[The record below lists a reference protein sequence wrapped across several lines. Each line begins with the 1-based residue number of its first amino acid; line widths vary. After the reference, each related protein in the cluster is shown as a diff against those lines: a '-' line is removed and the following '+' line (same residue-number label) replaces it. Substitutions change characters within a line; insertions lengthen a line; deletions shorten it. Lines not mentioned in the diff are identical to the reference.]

1 MLFKI
6 LMPLEKIVSVRQVAS
21 AFAED
26 AFGNQLGNEIVDVAQ
41 NYSGLKELTDTERD
55 VYDAARKEGA
65 SRAEALQAAQRSSWL
80 RWELPERSGE
90 KSPWELARDEIIARR
105 EKSSTGSEMGL
116 FADELSKEAY
126 KLAAIGESIKGFD
139 PSDPSSYEGLV
150 SSLRQGDITDNPL
163 YNILAARLGT
173 GDIAGITTLE
183 QEAAYVQ
190 QYIASADDRTL
201 AGDIRG
207 GTIHTAM
214 AINDFVGMIDRMD
227 MGIAYSPEV
236 KRMFETSDWSS
247 FGKTTLAGDI
257 ASALPVVGA
266 IQAAE
271 LFAEKGPL
279 NIMGEIG
286 YLSPVQ
292 KNIQMDQL
300 NKNML
305 QAGVGAV
312 TGWFGR
318 VGTAIDLAVNFGEYM
333 VPKAEAGVSWKK
345 TELAMSL
352 SKLSG
357 KLMSRAHQAKLDE
370 YIGGIDISYGNV
382 MERMGFPKPPNMKD
396 AHGHHILYKK
406 GNGPKQQALVK
417 EGQAILREYGID
429 PFFGK
434 ENLVWAPNRVA
445 GQHHVND
452 LTQTVNALKAAKA
465 TPGTDYQDIVKI
477 LRDAGIKAS
486 QRK

>member
-1 MLFKI
+1 
-6 LMPLEKIVSVRQVAS
+6 
-21 AFAED
+21 
-26 AFGNQLGNEIVDVAQ
+26 
-41 NYSGLKELTDTERD
+41 
-55 VYDAARKEGA
+55 
-65 SRAEALQAAQRSSWL
+65 
-80 RWELPERSGE
+80 
-90 KSPWELARDEIIARR
+90 
-105 EKSSTGSEMGL
+105 
-116 FADELSKEAY
+116 
-126 KLAAIGESIKGFD
+126 
-139 PSDPSSYEGLV
+139 
-150 SSLRQGDITDNPL
+150 
-163 YNILAARLGT
+163 
-173 GDIAGITTLE
+173 
-183 QEAAYVQ
+183 
-190 QYIASADDRTL
+190 
-201 AGDIRG
+201 
-207 GTIHTAM
+207 M

-305 QAGVGAV
+305 QAGVGTV

-318 VGTAIDLAVNFGEYM
+318 VGTVIDLAVNFGEYM
-333 VPKAEAGVSWKK
+333 IPKAEAGVSWKK
-345 TELAMSL
+345 TQRLMEYSA
-352 SKLSG
+352 LSG
-357 KLMSRAHQAKLDE
+357 KAWSRARQERMDQYLGSIKN
-370 YIGGIDISYGNV
+370 IDYGNV
-382 MERMGFPKPPNMKD
+382 MERMGIPKPLNMKD

-434 ENLVWAPNRVA
+434 ENLVWAPQNPK
-445 GQHHVND
+445 GQHHIND
-452 LTQTVNALKAAKA
+452 LTQTVNALKAVKA
-465 TPGTDYQDIVKI
+465 SDGSYQDIVNV
-477 LRDAGIKAS
+477 LQRAGQDAS
-486 QRK
+486 RRR